1 MKINFIFVRHG
12 YGCHNAIYPLHD
24 NNIISKEDAITFA
37 GQVTD
42 NKEMNDKLFID
53 PELTQIGVDASAYNG
68 CIVSKTIRQI
78 GFDEFKKDVFSSIN
92 IVGASPLIRSMETA
106 HEMTKMWS
114 VKPDK
119 IFVFPHLRELDER
132 SSDKFSDSSR
142 RNLDIIPSYAMK
154 SIPEQKKYLKSVG
167 LDDLI
172 DFRFVENNLTIRSE
186 PGDISVF
193 VEWFINTVLPK
204 IEQVKILNVF
214 LVTHAGVL
222 KDFVTTNI
230 SESEGEYPFYNNTG
244 FILSVNNKNDEN
256 QYELDKY
263 IPLRKY
269 LPKTFF
275 KSYSDDKYA
284 NGKYY
289 CPSKRCGRFCN
300 FIKHDPNETIK
311 KINVPYCSNSKNE
324 NLNVSDFKFKN

>member
-42 NKEMNDKLFID
+42 NKESNDRLFID

-106 HEMTKMWS
+106 YEMTKSWS

-132 SSDKFSDSSR
+132 SIDKFSDYSR
-142 RNLDIIPSYAMK
+142 KNLDIIPSYAMK
-154 SIPEQKKYLKSVG
+154 SIPEQKEYLKTVG
-167 LDDLI
+167 LDKVV
-172 DFRFVENNLTIRSE
+172 DFRFVENNLKIRAE
-186 PGDISVF
+186 PGDIAVF
-193 VEWFINTVLPK
+193 IEWFINKVLPM
-204 IEQVKILNVF
+204 IEPVKTLNVF

-230 SESEGEYPFYNNTG
+230 SNSEGKYPFYNNTG
-244 FILSVNNKNDEN
+244 FIVSVNNNNDKNEFEM
-256 QYELDKY
+256 YKY

-275 KSYSDDKYA
+275 RSYSDDKYA
-284 NGKYY
+284 NGSYY

-300 FIKHDPNETIK
+300 FIKHDANSSIT
-311 KINVPYCSNSKNE
+311 KIDVPSCSNTKNE
-324 NLNVSDFKFKN
+324 NLNISSLKFKK